1 MSEQSDGAQQGGAQ
15 QGGAQQGD
23 DVLPSLERE
32 LSVLVRRSI
41 GSVWNKRDMGV
52 DRWTYALLVRLAE
65 EGPLR
70 VGEVARRFGIDK
82 STASRHL
89 GRMETQG
96 LVEGV
101 PDENDARSVLLR
113 VTPQGAQHMGEARS
127 RRMAVLRKIFT
138 AWPEH
143 DRSELNRLM
152 RQLNAELDQS
162 DEF

>member
-1 MSEQSDGAQQGGAQ
+1 MSEQSDGTQQGAE
-15 QGGAQQGD
+15 QGTEQGQT
-23 DVLPSLERE
+23 LSSLERE

-41 GSVWNKRDMGV
+41 SSVWNKRDMGV

-101 PDENDARSVLLR
+101 PDESDARSVLLR
-113 VTPQGAQHMGEARS
+113 VTPQGTQHMGEART
-127 RRMAVLRKIFT
+127 RRLGVLRKVFN
-138 AWPEH
+138 AWPEQ
-143 DRSELNRLM
+143 DRSELNRLL
-152 RQLNAELDQS
+152 RQLNMALDQTE
-162 DEF
+162 EF